1 MGEIK
6 DPYEA
11 IRKLKK
17 RFREQE
23 GDIFEKEVGVLTAS
37 GPKQPAGKKVSPIPV
52 KPAGKVP
59 LAKKAKAAPIKKGAA
74 AKKSV
79 AKKAGKKKSVV
90 PKKKKKR

>member
-1 MGEIK
+1 MGGIK

-11 IRKLKK
+11 IRRLKK

-52 KPAGKVP
+52 KPAGKAP
-59 LAKKAKAAPIKKGAA
+59 LAKKAKVAPIKKGAA

-79 AKKAGKKKSVV
+79 AKKAGKKK
-90 PKKKKKR
+90 KKG